1 MAKGYWICRLTVT
14 NPDGFKDYAAISAGI
29 VQGHGGKYLV
39 RGGKFDAVQ
48 GDARERNVVIEFES
62 YDAALAAWN
71 SADYQ
76 AAKKKR
82 DGNCEA
88 EIVVVAGYEP

>member
-1 MAKGYWICRLTVT
+1 MAKGYWIGRLTVT
-14 NPDGFKDYAAISAGI
+14 NPDGFQDYAAISAGI

-62 YDAALAAWN
+62 YEAALAAWN
-71 SADYQ
+71 SSDYQ
-76 AAKKKR
+76 DAKKKR

-88 EIVVVAGYEP
+88 EFVVVAGYEP